1 MASREY
7 VLIPLQKVCQVLPYR
22 LAGQGAHSCR
32 PSGSRFI
39 EHDFF
44 QLFYRLC
51 DGSLL
56 TNAQDL
62 LVILYF
68 HHGDV
73 AFPGGHLISSQLSNS
88 ILRRELDHQVVC

>member
-1 MASREY
+1 MAPREY
-7 VLIPLQKVCQVLPYR
+7 VLIPLQKVRQVLPYR
-22 LAGQGAHSCR
+22 RAGQDAHSCR

-39 EHDFF
+39 ERDFF

-56 TNAQDL
+56 ANAQGL
-62 LVILYF
+62 LVIF
-68 HHGDV
+68 HFQHGDV

-88 ILRRELDHQVVC
+88 VLRKELDHQVVC